1 MEHNRLKP
9 SDYSYTCPEILLES
23 VATHTYC
30 IFLTVYSIGGIKI
43 TKSLP
48 AIFDAFFQVVDS
60 PIRNASRKGA
70 GGWGAGAE
78 QPTQIKSRKR
88 HFELAR

>member
-1 MEHNRLKP
+1 MSSSVNPRND
-9 SDYSYTCPEILLES
+9 SRPEILLES

-48 AIFDAFFQVVDS
+48 AIFDSFFQVVDS

-70 GGWGAGAE
+70 GGWEVGREDGTTHANKKQKAA
-78 QPTQIKSRKR
+78 
-88 HFELAR
+88 F